1 MNFEQVINK
10 ISHFAN
16 SLGRNQIPKFF
27 WFFLQYIIMV
37 KATEYKLRRTAKR
50 KGIIGYQN
58 NSSKELLKIVYKLKR
73 ITEKD

>member
-1 MNFEQVINK
+1 
-10 ISHFAN
+10 
-16 SLGRNQIPKFF
+16 
-27 WFFLQYIIMV
+27 MV

-58 NSSKELLKIVYKLKR
+58 DSSKELLKIIYKLKR